1 MLYIAEQV
9 REIMAQ
15 LGFRSMAEMTGRS
28 DCLRVRKELIT
39 DRAFKVDMRQIL
51 GDHPMPVLS
60 QADRESGHYGLY
72 APKNLYDFELEK
84 TPDMAALLPAFEEGM
99 SRLSGAKSPAE
110 FAAAGTFETSLQV
123 SSTDR
128 ALGTIF
134 GSEITKRF
142 GNRLADDTFVIRAK
156 GGGGQS
162 FGAFVPKGVTIRLSG
177 DANDGFGK
185 GLSGGKLV
193 LVPDPKSR
201 FDASQNIIVGNVA
214 LYGATGGKAFI
225 NGIAGERFCVRN
237 SGAVAVAEGCGDHG
251 LEYMTGGRAVILGR
265 TGKNFAAGMSGGIAY
280 VLDQD
285 HSLYRRINKDMVVLQ
300 ELTEKYD
307 IAELSDILTEYV
319 AETGSE
325 LGRKIL
331 NDFEAY
337 IPLFKK
343 VVPLDY
349 QRMLTAIG
357 RYEEQGI
364 PHDKAVLEAFR
375 EVTNS

>member
-1 MLYIAEQV
+1 MGIATQNKMLRSCFKGKPEYVSRFMFFIAEQV
-9 REIMAQ
+9 REIMAK

-84 TPDMAALLPAFEEGM
+84 TPDMAVLLPAFEEGLT
-99 SRLSGAKSPAE
+99 RLSGAKSPAE
-110 FAAAGTFETSLQV
+110 LAASGTFETALRV

-142 GNRLADDTFVIRAK
+142 GNRLADDTFVIHAK

-162 FGAFVPKGVTIRLSG
+162 FGAFLPKGVTIRLSG

-201 FDASQNIIVGNVA
+201 FDASLNIIVGNVA

-237 SGAVAVAEGCGDHG
+237 SGAIAVAEGG
-251 LEYMTGGRAVILGR
+251 
-265 TGKNFAAGMSGGIAY
+265 
-280 VLDQD
+280 
-285 HSLYRRINKDMVVLQ
+285 Q
-300 ELTEKYD
+300 ELRSGYERRNRLR
-307 IAELSDILTEYV
+307 A
-319 AETGSE
+319 GS
-325 LGRKIL
+325 GPQPVQK
-331 NDFEAY
+331 DQ
-337 IPLFKK
+337 
-343 VVPLDY
+343 
-349 QRMLTAIG
+349 QRHGGPAGT
-357 RYEEQGI
+357 
-364 PHDKAVLEAFR
+364 D
-375 EVTNS
+375 